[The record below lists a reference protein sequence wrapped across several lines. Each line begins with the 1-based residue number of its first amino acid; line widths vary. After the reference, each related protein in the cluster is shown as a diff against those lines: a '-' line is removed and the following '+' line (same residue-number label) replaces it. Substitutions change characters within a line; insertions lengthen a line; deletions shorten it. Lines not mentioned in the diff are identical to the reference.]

1 MDFNKIFPFFFHY
14 SNKDVSAKDIVS
26 GIISAANRK
35 MLRAATGSHQGKS
48 SSSNSGSASGNKK
61 DSVDKSSSETSKS
74 TQKLDT
80 IDSSNKHHSRRNSE
94 SVIFCKSDIVE
105 IYFTRIYM
113 NLGSSTLAQ
122 WLVYWYSNRKIRV

>member
-1 MDFNKIFPFFFHY
+1 MDTLYVGFEKIFNVSFILIHF

-48 SSSNSGSASGNKK
+48 SSSSGSAGNKK
-61 DSVDKSSSETSKS
+61 DSVDKSGSSETSKS

-80 IDSSNKHHSRRNSE
+80 IDNSKHHSRRNSE
-94 SVIFCKSDIVE
+94 SV
-105 IYFTRIYM
+105 M
-113 NLGSSTLAQ
+113 SSTLISSKVG
-122 WLVYWYSNRKIRV
+122 LCLLG

>member
-1 MDFNKIFPFFFHY
+1 MKIKKNQIFFCFNY

-48 SSSNSGSASGNKK
+48 SSTSGSASTNKK

-94 SVIFCKSDIVE
+94 SVIDLSLGIILPKSQELVNCLDPHLP
-105 IYFTRIYM
+105 TLDLTKRIRDY
-113 NLGSSTLAQ
+113 LL
-122 WLVYWYSNRKIRV
+122 L

>member
-1 MDFNKIFPFFFHY
+1 MFRKKFVKSTNTWQVEFGLLVFCPDTPISKLLKTIIICF

-48 SSSNSGSASGNKK
+48 SSSSGSAGGGNKK
-61 DSVDKSSSETSKS
+61 DSVDKSGSSETSKS

-80 IDSSNKHHSRRNSE
+80 IDSSKHHSRRNSE
-94 SVIFCKSDIVE
+94 SVRSSIFVPAIAE
-105 IYFTRIYM
+105 
-113 NLGSSTLAQ
+113 ST
-122 WLVYWYSNRKIRV
+122 

>member
-1 MDFNKIFPFFFHY
+1 MFGVRNIIFFLNF
-14 SNKDVSAKDIVS
+14 SDKDVSAKDIVS

-48 SSSNSGSASGNKK
+48 SSTSGSASTNKK

-94 SVIFCKSDIVE
+94 SVIDFLDKVQL
-105 IYFTRIYM
+105 F
-113 NLGSSTLAQ
+113 
-122 WLVYWYSNRKIRV
+122 

>member
-1 MDFNKIFPFFFHY
+1 MFGVRNIIFFLNF

-48 SSSNSGSASGNKK
+48 SSTSGSASTNKK

-80 IDSSNKHHSRRNSE
+80 IDSSSKHHSRRNSE
-94 SVIFCKSDIVE
+94 SVIGFFLDIILEPVYCKKRQKLVPDQLLVW
-105 IYFTRIYM
+105 RIRD
-113 NLGSSTLAQ
+113 L
-122 WLVYWYSNRKIRV
+122 